1 MSRTVRPLR
10 PLGKPVVSGSVWVV
24 EGRGGR
30 GGGGRGVNGSS
41 RVAGLMGSVSAIALV
56 AVVVSTGS
64 VPVVVRTAV
73 EPLAAGVKALSLE
86 STPVTLEN
94 LRRETE
100 RGQRGS
106 RPTEHGNI
114 RKIKTL

>member
-1 MSRTVRPLR
+1 M
-10 PLGKPVVSGSVWVV
+10 
-24 EGRGGR
+24 
-30 GGGGRGVNGSS
+30 NGSS